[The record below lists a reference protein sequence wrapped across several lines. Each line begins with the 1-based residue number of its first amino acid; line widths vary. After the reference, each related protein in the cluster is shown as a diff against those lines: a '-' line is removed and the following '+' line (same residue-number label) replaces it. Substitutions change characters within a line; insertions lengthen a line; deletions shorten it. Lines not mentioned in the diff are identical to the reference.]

1 MNPRNFESF
10 ESAGQAV
17 LKFLHQRLGF
27 DLWMI
32 TRTEGDD
39 WIVLQSED
47 HGYGVKA
54 GQVFRWAD
62 SFCSH
67 MVKGN
72 APTIAPRSDDIELYA
87 SAPIGRQVNIKAYI
101 GQPLLRSDGELF
113 GTLCAIDPTPQ
124 SQAIEKEKDLIE
136 FMAALLTHILNA
148 ELKHADQAR
157 QIERLHTKAM
167 TDELTNLYNRG
178 GWEHFIQLEEERSQ
192 RYGDLSAVYVI
203 DLDGLKEVN
212 DTQGHAA
219 GDELIQRAAAALQQ
233 IARQNDIV
241 ARLGGDEF
249 AILSIAI
256 KHEGA
261 AALFK
266 RIEQALKE
274 VQVSASIGYALRH
287 PSFGLQQAISQADQ
301 QMYFHKRSKKAPS
314 AELELERQLSAQ
326 QESMDMSTH
335 RRPS

>member
-1 MNPRNFESF
+1 MSPWNFDSF
-10 ESAGQAV
+10 ENAGQAV

-39 WIVLQSED
+39 WIVLQAED
-47 HGYGVKA
+47 HGYGVQA
-54 GQVFRWAD
+54 GQVFLWAD

-67 MVKGN
+67 MVNGDG
-72 APTIAPRSDDIELYA
+72 PRIAPRSADVDLYA
-87 SAPIGRQVNIKAYI
+87 SAPIGKQVNIEAYI
-101 GQPLLRSDGELF
+101 GQPLYKTNGELF
-113 GTLCAIDPTPQ
+113 GTLCAIDPSPQ
-124 SQAIEKEKDLIE
+124 RQNLEEEKDLIE
-136 FMAALLTHILNA
+136 FMASLLTHILNDELKQA
-148 ELKHADQAR
+148 ELDR
-157 QIERLHTKAM
+157 QIERLQTKAM
-167 TDELTNLYNRG
+167 TDELTQLYNRG

-219 GDELIQRAAAALQQ
+219 GDELIQRAAAALQKV
-233 IARQNDIV
+233 ARKNDIV

-249 AILSIAI
+249 SILSIAI

-266 RIEQALKE
+266 RIEDALQEAK
-274 VQVSASIGYALRH
+274 VNASIGFALRH
-287 PSFGLQQAISQADQ
+287 PSFGLEQAISQADQ
-301 QMYFHKRSKKAPS
+301 QMYFHKRSKKVS
-314 AELELERQLSAQ
+314 GAELKLELQLKAEHQ
-326 QESMDMSTH
+326 HGGKNDNQ
-335 RRPS
+335 